1 MSKRQLKTSYWQDAP
16 LPRTQLVLIADTLE
30 SRIPEDHPVRL
41 IDELLAQLDWSVWE
55 AEYHGRAGQP
65 PIHPAVM
72 CKVLLFALIRR
83 IRSSRQIDAA
93 MSNLETNDTLENLFE
108 DGQEAD
114 HLPGDLR
121 EMKARQEQLR
131 QALGQLREMEQQ
143 RKHDGIDPKKNP
155 AQLPATDS
163 DSRILPNKEG
173 GYAANYTP
181 MAVAETENGFIVG
194 ADVLIGNAE
203 HLAMMPMIGTM
214 EQDYGQLPDTVMGDG
229 TYGTGPN
236 LAAMEERGIELL
248 SPPTREEK
256 PDNPALR
263 VDFTQPV
270 AAEDIEHLPINAQTK
285 CFDKHA
291 FVYVEESDC
300 FYCPAGKPLPR
311 EGVEKVRRYGM
322 TIEQI
327 NYRGHECAGCSLGSH
342 CRKTPDA
349 RMGRK
354 VTRDGFEAVRR
365 RHSERMRQDA
375 AKTRYKRRQ
384 HYGETPFAVLK
395 AVLGMRR
402 FLLRGID
409 AVKQEWL
416 WASYSSV
423 RRKNGFVP
431 SRRRSIH

>member
-203 HLAMMPMIGTM
+203 HLA
-214 EQDYGQLPDTVMGDG
+214 
-229 TYGTGPN
+229 
-236 LAAMEERGIELL
+236 
-248 SPPTREEK
+248 
-256 PDNPALR
+256 
-263 VDFTQPV
+263 
-270 AAEDIEHLPINAQTK
+270 INAQTK

-416 WASYSSV
+416 WACYSSV